1 MSITN
6 NQPLIINTVQKRHC
20 KMRVIVAYITVI
32 SGLFVVAHSIDFS
45 FNCAARGLDLASC
58 IARQVAEI
66 SWNVLQSLWYSLVSY
81 QQDCLNGAGV
91 GTTQASKEIYSAIQ
105 I

>member
-1 MSITN
+1 M
-6 NQPLIINTVQKRHC
+6 L
-20 KMRVIVAYITVI
+20 AITVI
-32 SGLFVVAHSIDFS
+32 SGLFVVAHLIDFS

-58 IARQVAEI
+58 IARHVQVAET
-66 SWNVLQSLWYSLVSY
+66 SRNDTDFCNDCRNSLVSY

-91 GTTQASKEIYSAIQ
+91 GATQASKEIYSAIQ